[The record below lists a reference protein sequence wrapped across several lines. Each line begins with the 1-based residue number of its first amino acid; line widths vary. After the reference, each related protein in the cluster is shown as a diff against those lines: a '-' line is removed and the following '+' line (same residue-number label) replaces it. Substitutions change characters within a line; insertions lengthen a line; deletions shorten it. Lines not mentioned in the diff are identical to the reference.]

1 MRYLD
6 KVVFIKKMDS
16 YYDPELG
23 EHVDGELK
31 ETILDCNVTDLGS
44 ERSVALFGDV
54 QEKSKVIRL
63 QPLNDVPTF
72 DYLMFNDISYKLSKN
87 VNPQDRKTMIVKEF
101 SNG

>member
-6 KVVFIKKMDS
+6 KVVFIKKTDS

-23 EHVDGELK
+23 EHVDGELV
-31 ETILDCNVTDLGS
+31 ETTLDCNATDLGA

-72 DYLMFNDISYKLSKN
+72 DYLTINNISYKLSKN
-87 VNPQDRKTMIVKEF
+87 VNPQDRKTLIVKEF